1 MPVRILIAICLLI
14 RLEARTLAEQ
24 ASADTLLLRSNTQ
37 LVQVNVVVHNRKGE
51 PVDDLKKEDFSLT
64 DRGKAQTISFFS
76 VESTGKLAA
85 PVVKL
90 PPHVFS
96 NRFSERAG
104 APSSVTVILLDALN
118 TEVKDQLYAKDQL
131 VRFLQQIRPEDRVA
145 IYTLGRGLKILH
157 DYTSDSAELVAKLA
171 KFGGQNLPD
180 VASSTANPG
189 ALQMGFDFLASS
201 KAEADFH
208 TSNRALN
215 TLKALEAIA
224 QHLASVPGRKNLI
237 WLSGGFPLQMGFDE
251 TTRPGAMPREQRSF
265 FEETMHTIRA
275 LNNANVAMYPVD
287 ARGLLLGPDFTGLDQ
302 QAPGR
307 RGPFQPIVTNVDTMK
322 ELANRTGGRASY
334 NGNDLD
340 KAIRN
345 AIEDAKVTYT
355 LGYYPGVIEQDDKFH
370 EIKIKVE
377 RPGVTARYRKG
388 YFPLR
393 EVQQDAKSRRAQLA
407 SAAWSPLDATAVTLN
422 ARVNIVKDPP
432 PDTMTI
438 VTQVDV
444 STLRLEQKDDKWV
457 GKVDL
462 IFVQKDEQGRPM
474 TGITDSVDLN
484 LPRESYLKI
493 LKTGLIYQRSF
504 PRNAKAE
511 SLRIAVRDAG
521 SGSAGSVTVPLSQ
534 LEN

>member
-1 MPVRILIAICLLI
+1 MALRIVIAACLLVGFEV
-14 RLEARTLAEQ
+14 RALAEMAQ
-24 ASADTLLLRSNTQ
+24 GETLLLRSNTQ

-51 PVDDLKKEDFSLT
+51 PVEDLKKEDFSLT
-64 DRGKAQTISFFS
+64 ERGKLQAIRFFS
-76 VESTGKLAA
+76 VESTGKLTA
-85 PVVKL
+85 PAVKL

-96 NRFSERAG
+96 NRFNERG
-104 APSSVTVILLDALN
+104 DAPSSVTVILLDSLN
-118 TEVKDQLYAKDQL
+118 TEMKDQIYAKEQL
-131 VRFLQQIRPEDRVA
+131 IRFLQQIRAEDRVA

-180 VASSTANPG
+180 LAASQANAG
-189 ALQMGFDFLASS
+189 ALQAGLDFLAGS

-208 TSNRALN
+208 TSNRTLN

-251 TTRPGAMPREQRSF
+251 KVRPGTMPREQRSF
-265 FEETMHTIRA
+265 FDETMHTVRA
-275 LNNANVAMYPVD
+275 MNNANVAIYPVD
-287 ARGLLLGPDFTGLDQ
+287 ARGLLLGPDFAGLDKQ
-302 QAPGR
+302 DPAR
-307 RGPFQPIVTNVDTMK
+307 RGVFEPLVSNVDTMK
-322 ELANRTGGRASY
+322 ELANRTGGQASY

-355 LGYYPGVIEQDDKFH
+355 LGYYPDTGDQDDRFR

-377 RPGVTARYRKG
+377 RAGVTARYRRG
-388 YFPLR
+388 YYALR
-393 EVQQDAKSRRAQLA
+393 EVQQDAKSRKAQLA

-432 PDTMTI
+432 PDTVTI
-438 VTQVDV
+438 VAQVDV
-444 STLRLEQKDDKWV
+444 STLRLEQKDEKWV

-474 TGITDSVDLN
+474 SGITDSVDLN

-511 SLRIAVRDAG
+511 SLRIAVRDVG
-521 SGSAGSVTVPLSQ
+521 SGSAGSVTVPLSR
-534 LEN
+534 LVN